1 MKSILLLTSLVIL
14 SYYSIAQDIKDARTL
29 FNQGNYIESLPIF
42 EKLLKQDPDNAQLN
56 QFAGMCIM
64 RINGDKSRA
73 VDYLQKT
80 IASGKYDK
88 DAYFHLAEACAYNY
102 EFDRAIDYY
111 NKYLQ
116 TVSEKLS
123 GDVQKRIV
131 DCHTAKELV
140 NFPVD
145 VSFTNLGED
154 INSPYADYNPFISID
169 ESILLFNSRRKKSG
183 AQQEFDGY
191 YPSDIFL
198 SEFKLEKFAEAKPLN
213 EQVNTQYD
221 DMIVG
226 ISTNGERIF
235 IYYDE
240 LDETGDLYMSFRS
253 GNKYQ
258 KRVLFE
264 EISSLNDLE
273 TSATISPDE
282 QSIVFA
288 SNRPDALGKTDLYII
303 RKLPNGQ
310 WSPAQN
316 LGREVNTAYS
326 EDFPQFSA
334 DGRYLF
340 FSSNGHPGMGGYDLY
355 MTEWNSENNVWTVP
369 KNLGYP
375 INTPDNNHSICF
387 NGEGT
392 SAYAALWRPDS
403 FGDLD
408 VYKLDMGPKA
418 NMPALLRVQVPTG
431 KQENPFVLNEI
442 KVTDEFDELVGI
454 YRPHARTGKYTM
466 ALNPGKY
473 FMYLDADGYKPYSEL
488 IMISDY
494 YAQTD
499 QNIKVIQLDRIGK

>member
-1 MKSILLLTSLVIL
+1 MKSILLLTSLIIL
-14 SYYSIAQDIKDARTL
+14 SYQSISQDIKDARTL

-64 RINGDKSRA
+64 RINGDKSKA

-145 VSFTNLGED
+145 VSFTNLGAD
-154 INSPYADYNPFISID
+154 INSAYADYNPFISID

-183 AQQEFDGY
+183 VQQEFDGY

-226 ISTNGERIF
+226 ISSNAERIF

-253 GNKYQ
+253 GNKFQ
-258 KRVLFE
+258 KRVLFD

-288 SNRPDALGKTDLYII
+288 SNKPDAIGKTDLYII

-340 FSSNGHPGMGGYDLY
+340 FSSNGHPGMGGFDLY
-355 MTEWNSENNVWTVP
+355 MTEWNSENNVWTIP

-375 INTPDNNHSICF
+375 INTPNNNLSICF

-392 SAYAALWRPDS
+392 SAYAAMWKPDS

-408 VYKLDMGPKA
+408 IYRMDMGPKA
-418 NMPALLRVQVPTG
+418 NMPALLRVQVPSG
-431 KQENPFVLNEI
+431 KQDSPFILNEI
-442 KVTDEFDELVGI
+442 KVTDEFDELVGV

-473 FMYLDADGYKPYSEL
+473 FMYLDAEGYKPYSEL
-488 IMISDY
+488 IVISDF
-494 YAQTD
+494 YAQVD